1 MLKKYTTSEYLKL
14 YTGLPENVTT
24 LFWDDDISKR
34 IIKIESLFDLK
45 EEQVELLT
53 EITAQVFLGIL
64 PPVKLEKAIVDG
76 LGLDETT
83 GKKVTD
89 EFFRTLVFP
98 IKPVLKELYEDDDFR
113 RSEEETPEQK
123 EKREKT
129 GGVGDAYREPIE

>member
-14 YTGLPENVTT
+14 YANLPENITT

-45 EEQVELLT
+45 EEQGVALT

-64 PPVKLEKAIVDG
+64 PPVKLEKAIVED
-76 LGLDETT
+76 LRLDETT
-83 GKKVTD
+83 GKKVTN

-98 IKPVLKELYEDDDFR
+98 IKPLLKELYEDDDFR
-113 RSEEETPEQK
+113 RSEGETSSEKEE
-123 EKREKT
+123 RERK
-129 GGVGDAYREPIE
+129 GGVNDTYREPVE